1 MIFYHL
7 GMVLIVIGQG
17 KIGFETLFQRSWDD
31 LSTRPDIHSWSI
43 DFLGMAPSMDW
54 FSWENLQENSVAE
67 DRGFYLEIFPGEKHR
82 RAEHDSKSGP
92 QKSGRPRCSVQP
104 RAGWNSWPFQDGEIW
119 GLKVESWTCYYQLWK
134 LAILDGKPATSGSL
148 KLYIILY
155 HQHNNHIISIINSIN
170 SIYWIRYIDL
180 WAPNVW
186 DHPCCSISPAG
197 ARLPQN
203 SLRSHVAASSHLAWL
218 AGSFHHGDEPQTSW
232 CDFCWGILSNL

>member
-1 MIFYHL
+1 MESPLKVAVVPILGFSLLGCESSMASIEASLYLERFSHGAIWRHVKNHVGQANFYLGVSIMPSHLHHSFYHV

-17 KIGFETLFQRSWDD
+17 KIWFETLFQRSWDD

-104 RAGWNSWPFQDGEIW
+104 RAGWNS
-119 GLKVESWTCYYQLWK
+119 
-134 LAILDGKPATSGSL
+134 
-148 KLYIILY
+148 
-155 HQHNNHIISIINSIN
+155 
-170 SIYWIRYIDL
+170 
-180 WAPNVW
+180 
-186 DHPCCSISPAG
+186 
-197 ARLPQN
+197 
-203 SLRSHVAASSHLAWL
+203 
-218 AGSFHHGDEPQTSW
+218 
-232 CDFCWGILSNL
+232 